1 MEDLTSPEHVNR
13 LPKLISCAGEEQL
26 LGVPKLSKDS
36 GEAQAKAVTDCPGDW
51 GFVGRVKTLSFDT
64 TASST
69 VQKRGICALI
79 EAIMDTNLLCLGCKH
94 YIMELV
100 VGAAFNDALGVSS
113 TGETISVKTTSFT

>member
-1 MEDLTSPEHVNR
+1 MEDLTSLEYVNR
-13 LPKLISCAGEEQL
+13 LPKLISSAGEEQL

-69 VQKRGICALI
+69 VQKGRTCALL
-79 EAIMDTNLLCLGCKH
+79 EAIMDTNLLCLACKH
-94 YIMELV
+94 HIMELI
-100 VGAAFNDALGVSS
+100 VGSAFDAALGVSS